1 MSEQPFRKKQLMY
14 GIKTRKFLTLDE
26 ANKRRKKTH
35 LKFDDSTH
43 YCGALRSVCHCVHFG
58 IVS

>member
-26 ANKRRKKTH
+26 ANKRRRKKH
-35 LKFDDSTH
+35 ILNLMIQH
-43 YCGALRSVCHCVHFG
+43 I
-58 IVS
+58 IVVL